1 MEIVQTADG
10 LIDRFGGTTKT
21 SVIFGVLPSAVSN
34 WRKTGFPARLHY
46 RASKE
51 ADARGIPYAET
62 VFAQAQPEAAA

>member
-1 MEIVQTADG
+1 MEIVQTAAD

-21 SVIFGVLPSAVSN
+21 SEIFGVLPSAVSN

-51 ADARGIPYAET
+51 ANARGIPCAEAI
-62 VFAQAQPEAAA
+62 FALPEAAA